1 MTIYQAIETR
11 YIGPTNT
18 KPGRIK
24 AECWGGSATISY
36 PHELNS
42 DEAHRAAAQ
51 ALIDKMTALA
61 NRHGGSR
68 SIWSEGTWVQGGNA
82 KGTGYVFTVRDNK
95 GA

>member
-11 YIGPTNT
+11 YLGPTNT
-18 KPGRIK
+18 KGGRIK
-24 AECWGGSATISY
+24 ASCWGGSATISY
-36 PHELNS
+36 PHEMNS

-51 ALIDKMTALA
+51 ALIDKMITLA

-82 KGTGYVFTVRDNK
+82 KGNGYIFTVTEPK